1 MLLKICGITRVED
14 MAAVGRAGAD
24 YAGIILVPASP
35 RFVPRDRIAALMAAA
50 PNSKKVF
57 VVRDMPL
64 AELNALI
71 AEFHPHAVQLHG
83 SESAD
88 YARGVTGAAVWKAFN
103 LNSETV
109 LAEAEAFPCA
119 TVVADSGGGTGRP
132 CDWTLAARLAAK
144 RRILLAGGVTPDN
157 VREAIGRVNPAG
169 IDVSG
174 GVESAPGIK
183 DGKLIQ
189 LIAER
194 IHS

>member
-14 MAAVGRAGAD
+14 MFAVGRAGAD
-24 YAGIILVPASP
+24 YAGIILVPRSP
-35 RFVPRDRIAALMAAA
+35 RFVPRDRIAELASAA
-50 PNSKKVF
+50 PEAKKVF
-57 VVRDMPL
+57 VVRDLPL
-64 AELNALI
+64 DELNALI

-83 SESAD
+83 SETAG
-88 YARGVTGAAVWKAFN
+88 YARGVTGAEVWKAFN
-103 LNSETV
+103 LNSETA
-109 LAEAEAFPCA
+109 LAEAETFPCA
-119 TVVADSGGGTGRP
+119 MVVADSGGGTGRP
-132 CDWTLAARLAAK
+132 CDWTLAARLASV
-144 RRILLAGGVTPDN
+144 RPILLAGGVTPDN
-157 VREAIGRVNPAG
+157 VREAIGRVKPAG